1 MNHQSEKKDFA
12 FKNIKNM
19 KRLIYINLIFAVLL
33 FSTGC
38 GKGFLTDLATNP
50 NQPSQAPA
58 ALILPPILSG
68 YASNVYFSSGTMGLW
83 MGYYNISGNYSTTTN
98 TNTYFVN
105 SSGPS
110 NWDNLYSIL
119 KNAAY
124 IETNSASDPFGA
136 YSVASAKILK
146 CWGFQ
151 ILVDGYG
158 DVPYSEA
165 FQGSANFFP
174 KYDDG
179 QSIYDSCILQLDNAI
194 NMINTADVNST
205 NLGNNDI
212 MFRGDMS
219 LWAKFANTLKLRF
232 IIRQSNKISASD
244 ATAEIG
250 KTASTGYLDQ
260 DAMVNP
266 GYINTAGKQSP
277 FWASYGVSPGGS
289 LVSDGYLYLRGG
301 GASVDFFK
309 NNQDP
314 RLFYTFAKDG
324 SLPNTPEFSQIDED
338 ASHYHAAYYG
348 DRDAASAGGT
358 NHVVGLGYGV
368 MSGFDAPVPLFTA
381 AESYFLQA
389 EAAKRGWT
397 GDNAEALYDN
407 GITASFT
414 LLYTLAGKSAA
425 QAVTDASTYYGK
437 AVDLIGWSA
446 SPNKI
451 KAIITQKWAALSGIN
466 SFEAWTE
473 YRRTGYPDL
482 ATLPLSKFTPLTT
495 HIPTKLM
502 YPNSEQSNNQENY
515 NAAVAKGNDPQS
527 TKVFWMP

>member
-1 MNHQSEKKDFA
+1 MNQSDKRHYT

-19 KRLIYINLIFAVLL
+19 KRLLYINLIFATLL

-50 NQPSQAPA
+50 NSPSDAPA
-58 ALILPPILSG
+58 SLILPPILSG
-68 YASNVYFSSGTMGLW
+68 YASNVYFSASTMGLW

-124 IETNSASDPFGA
+124 IETNSSTDPFGA
-136 YSVASAKILK
+136 YSVATAKILK

-158 DVPYSEA
+158 NVPYSEA
-165 FQGSANFFP
+165 FAGSSNFFP

-179 QSIYDSCILQLDNAI
+179 QSIYDSCIAQLDNAI
-194 NMINTADVNST
+194 NMIKSADVNST

-212 MFRGDMS
+212 MFGGDMS

-232 IIRQSNKISASD
+232 VIRQSNKISASD
-244 ATAEIG
+244 ATSEIA

-266 GYINTAGKQSP
+266 GYVNTDGKQTP
-277 FWASYGVSPGGS
+277 LWASYGVSPGGS

-314 RLFYTFAKDG
+314 RLLYTFAPDG
-324 SLPNTPEFSQIDED
+324 SLPNTPEFSQIDAD
-338 ASHYHAAYYG
+338 ASHYHGVYYG
-348 DRDAASAGGT
+348 DRDAASAAGT
-358 NHVVGLGYGV
+358 IHAVGIGYGV
-368 MSGFDAPVPLFTA
+368 MSGFEASVPLLTA

-389 EAAKRGWT
+389 EAAQRGWT
-397 GDNAEALYDN
+397 GDDAESLYNN
-407 GITASFT
+407 GISASFR
-414 LLYTLAGKSAA
+414 LLYTLAGKSAT
-425 QAVTDASTYYGK
+425 QADADANSYYSK
-437 AVDLIGWSA
+437 DVNLIGWSSSA
-446 SPNKI
+446 NKI
-451 KAIITQKWAALSGIN
+451 QAIITQKWAALSGIN

-482 ATLPLSKFTPLTT
+482 ATLPLSKYIPLTT

-502 YPNSEQSNNQENY
+502 YPNSEQSTNQTNY
-515 NAAVAKGNDPQS
+515 NDAVSKGNDPQN